1 MSQTSG
7 VRPGGSAPAAYA
19 DVVPPIRPA
28 AAADVAGCQ
37 RLLVAT
43 AAWLAAKGRPLWE
56 PAELE
61 PAVLSEAQAAGEL
74 FVCEAGGDGDPL
86 AVMIVA
92 HADPLFWPDDPPGEA
107 AYLHRLTVARHA
119 AGRGLATRMI
129 DHAGDVAVSR
139 GCCWLKLDCDPR
151 PELTGLY
158 ERHGF
163 EKVDQ
168 IVAGGF
174 DAVRYRRT
182 VAPA

>member
-74 FVCEAGGDGDPL
+74 FVCGNGGDPL

-129 DHAGDVAVSR
+129 DHAGAVAFGR
-139 GCCWLKLDCDPR
+139 GCRWLKLDCDPR
-151 PELTGLY
+151 PELVGLY
-158 ERHGF
+158 ARHGS
-163 EKVDQ
+163 ERVDE
-168 IVAGGF
+168 VTVGGIR
-174 DAVRYRRT
+174 AVRWRRP
-182 VAPA
+182 VRP